1 MGNHAGWT
9 EIINLG
15 CWFLK
20 RTAVDLLKHNKKIQQ
35 KQFSQTDIECVCKFT
50 QIVTVHWEML
60 SCHYILKYSP
70 GRDKLHGWLQRK
82 FFIIFGSEY
91 VKDKKVLY
99 FNVSR
104 QNCLNF

>member
-60 SCHYILKYSP
+60 SCHYILK
-70 GRDKLHGWLQRK
+70 GE
-82 FFIIFGSEY
+82 I
-91 VKDKKVLY
+91 
-99 FNVSR
+99 
-104 QNCLNF
+104 NCIVGCNANFSSFLAHST